1 MTDVATRAPRAPE
14 TAEQYIARLK
24 RALGSRDPFDVLGST
39 AQELRSAIASLS
51 DAQLGMPEA
60 QGLWSIR
67 QVIQHLADS
76 ELVVGFRVR
85 MVLAHD
91 RPPLAA
97 YDQVLWTER
106 LHYDK
111 VDVASA
117 LADFKQLRASTLRLL
132 RLTTAA
138 DRERVGLH
146 SERGEESITQMVLN
160 QAGHDIVH
168 LKQIAR
174 IREAIGVPNEPS

>member
-1 MTDVATRAPRAPE
+1 MTDVATGAPRAPE
-14 TAEQYIARLK
+14 TAEQYIARLL
-24 RALGSRDPFDVLGST
+24 ATLGSRDPFDVLGST
-39 AQELRSAIASLS
+39 ARELRSAIAGLS

-76 ELVVGFRVR
+76 ELVGAFRIR

-91 RPPLAA
+91 RPALAG
-97 YDQVLWTER
+97 YDQELWTER
-106 LHYDK
+106 LHYDQ
-111 VDVASA
+111 VDVAEA
-117 LADFKQLRASTLRLL
+117 LTDFEHLRASNLRLL
-132 RLTTAA
+132 RLTTPV
-138 DRERVGLH
+138 DRERIGLH
-146 SERGEESITQMVLN
+146 SERGEESITAMILN
-160 QAGHDIVH
+160 YAGHDLVH